1 MDANVALA
9 MAVETEAFINSLR
22 VDGGADAGVSWRQTS
37 GPDARSDT
45 SLYHGSAGIIVFL
58 LELAQ
63 ATGDSSYRQRAE
75 DAGRTLAARLRAKTW
90 ASVAFATGWP
100 GYAFAMETLA
110 EATGDEEF
118 RAVAV
123 DCLDRLV
130 AQSQEI
136 GAGMAWVEPMPFAE
150 ITGKTGDRE
159 IYDLSV
165 GAAGA
170 ALMFLHAHRNG
181 LHPRG
186 LEWAVSVGD
195 RLLEVGDHTPDG
207 TRWGLMAD
215 MPFPFTAPNFAH
227 GGAGVGY
234 LFAQLFEATGDQRH
248 LDAAIS
254 AARYVMSRSHS
265 VGEEAALVCHTEE
278 QQPPIFYLGE
288 CHGPAGTWRLLATLG
303 RVTGHEQWMKSAR
316 ILLSGMKAIGAPATR
331 SAGWWNNHSQCCGDA
346 GLGDSALAMWQ
357 ATGDDGYLDLAIA
370 CADVVANQS
379 SIGVDGRWWMQAE
392 HRARPK
398 FTQAQT
404 GYMQGA
410 AGIGSF
416 LVHMATSSAA
426 GVAEGANPRIWFPDE
441 RL

>member
-22 VDGGADAGVSWRQTS
+22 LNDGSDVGLSWRQTS
-37 GPDARSDT
+37 DSDARSDT
-45 SLYHGSAGIIVFL
+45 SLYHGTAGIIVFL

-63 ATGDSSYRQRAE
+63 ATGDDSYRRRAV
-75 DAGRTLAARLRAKTW
+75 DAGRALAVRLRSKTW

-100 GYAFAMETLA
+100 GYAFAMEALA
-110 EATGDEEF
+110 EANADEEF
-118 RAVAV
+118 RLVAV

-130 AQSQEI
+130 AQSQQI
-136 GAGMAWVEPMPFAE
+136 GAGMACVEPMPFSE
-150 ITGKTGDRE
+150 ITGNTGDRE
-159 IYDLSV
+159 IYDVSV

-170 ALMFLHAHRNG
+170 ALMFLHAHRSG

-195 RLLEVGDHTPDG
+195 RLLEVAEHTLDG

-265 VGEEAALVCHTEE
+265 VGEHEAALVCHTEE

-288 CHGPAGTWRLLATLG
+288 CHGPAGTWRLLAILG
-303 RVTGHEQWMKSAR
+303 RLTGDQQWMKSAR
-316 ILLSGMKAIGAPATR
+316 LLLNGVKAVGAPVTR

-346 GLGDSALAMWQ
+346 GLGDSALAMWK
-357 ATGDDGYLDLAIA
+357 ATDDDAYLELATA
-370 CADVVANQS
+370 CADVVAVQS
-379 SIGVDGRWWMQAE
+379 STGADGRWWMQAE

-426 GVAEGANPRIWFPDE
+426 EGANPRIWFPDE